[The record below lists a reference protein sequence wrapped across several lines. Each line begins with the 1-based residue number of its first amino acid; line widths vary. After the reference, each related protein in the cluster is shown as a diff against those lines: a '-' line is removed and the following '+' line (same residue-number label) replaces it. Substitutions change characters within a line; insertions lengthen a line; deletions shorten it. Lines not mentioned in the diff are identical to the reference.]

1 MFSFATV
8 PVKFVGLFVLYLWCT
23 AWSTY
28 EMTRPQS
35 GRQRVSNGLHL
46 VMAVVMLLMVAGPTW
61 MTLTRIIPMWV
72 LAGFFAISVLWFAW
86 LAVRAFVAAQR
97 SSGWHFLG
105 HATMFAAMAWHVAAM
120 AVMRPLKM
128 AAQAGQSGSGGMNP
142 MMAAQQP
149 GGVLW
154 WLAVVGVPLMAYLLV
169 ASVHALRQALAPA
182 TPVASA
188 SACCG
193 GTCTCGA
200 DCTCGLPHPVLDPV
214 GTTTDGPLA
223 LATAVRVET
232 APSCHEVRPVGS
244 PKFRMAA
251 LSDFAMNFGMF
262 WMSTGIM
269 VPLLPFFALLS
280 F

>member
-35 GRQRVSNGLHL
+35 GRQRVSNALHL

-142 MMAAQQP
+142 MMAAHQP

-182 TPVASA
+182 APVASA

>member
-23 AWSTY
+23 AWSIY

-35 GRQRVSNGLHL
+35 WRQRVSNGLHL

-61 MTLTRIIPMWV
+61 MTLIKIIPIWV
-72 LAGFFAISVLWFAW
+72 LAGFFAASVVWFAW

-97 SSGWHFLG
+97 SSGWHFVG

-128 AAQAGQSGSGGMNP
+128 AAQSGQADAGGMNP

-154 WLAVVGVPLMAYLLV
+154 WFAVVGVPLMAYLLV

-182 TPVASA
+182 TPVATA
-188 SACCG
+188 SDCCG
-193 GTCTCGA
+193 GTCTCGP
-200 DCTCGLPHPVLDPV
+200 DCTCDLPHPVLDPV
-214 GTTTDGPLA
+214 GTTEGTLA
-223 LATAVRVET
+223 LATAARVET